1 MQIRALGGTL
11 EGVVLCTLM
20 LLRTMKF
27 LLCIKMQIVVNLRL
41 NQKWTQFLKTIWHN
55 VHIHALYKPLIVLYI
70 RLETTSLQY
79 LAKTES
85 VSYTSNKIVDEFLDC
100 QAEVMQDK
108 TVEKVKEG
116 KVNGL
121 LAVEFT
127 NTCARKFLPC
137 WPDKIAFLQ
146 NAQQTASSLPWR
158 SSCLKWPLFS

>member
-1 MQIRALGGTL
+1 M
-11 EGVVLCTLM
+11 
-20 LLRTMKF
+20 
-27 LLCIKMQIVVNLRL
+27 
-41 NQKWTQFLKTIWHN
+41 
-55 VHIHALYKPLIVLYI
+55 HIHALYKPLIVLYI

-137 WPDKIAFLQ
+137 
-146 NAQQTASSLPWR
+146 
-158 SSCLKWPLFS
+158 